1 VSFLWSGM
9 KTNDMKLSILALVI
23 FFFSCGKDRSCENCY
38 SDDATVLNSGLVAA
52 DGCGWV
58 IKIDS
63 DQYYHPDVLSAEFM
77 QNNLPVKISYEL
89 TSDKFFCGIA
99 GTGLPVIHLVKIEK

>member
-1 VSFLWSGM
+1 
-9 KTNDMKLSILALVI
+9 MKLSILALVI
-23 FFFSCGKDRSCENCY
+23 FFFSCGKDRSCENRY
-38 SDDATVLNSGLVAA
+38 SDEATVLNSGLVAA